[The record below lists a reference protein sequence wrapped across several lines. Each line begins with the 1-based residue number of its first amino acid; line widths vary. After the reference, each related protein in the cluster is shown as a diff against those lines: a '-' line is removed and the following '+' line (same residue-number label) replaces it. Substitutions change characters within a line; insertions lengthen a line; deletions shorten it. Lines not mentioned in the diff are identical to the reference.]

1 MTAAVFA
8 AECKLDQSLLQV
20 VCSINSNNI
29 LIMQLQA
36 PPPGDPLEVIITGHQ
51 DHMTHPAVVRQ
62 IVVPPVK
69 RSKCLS

>member
-36 PPPGDPLEVIITGHQ
+36 PPPGDTLEVIITGHQ